1 MSFAST
7 TDIRQLIAVQGD
19 AKYHISALDIKLNLG
34 GSVTAFFTVAG
45 KVEGK
50 PGIKIT
56 DLSEFTKK
64 DAPKKLSEFEIGSPV
79 TLKLVYYDG
88 PQIPKDPNN
97 PKKAEEEEKAK
108 EKTIELFSGRIKA
121 INDSARMTGT
131 SLTIGRGYTL
141 SSELDFVDNIP
152 LGSLFI
158 PKHGSAQKATWLSPK
173 QMSSTVNLLT
183 GTAKSNRHNIAKL
196 TANLIDEHNP
206 TKKGEGVYAD
216 SMAIKNKIS
225 DRIRVDQAPLLEGVQ
240 YTAALGENI
249 FRAVS
254 AGYASQPPLALF
266 NQIISKFFLVCAPRT
281 DGKADVVANNGWKKI
296 EEAKNK
302 PADIGYDLMIG
313 INMLDAPAQSTGF
326 DGIIVDTLEV
336 LDTKTNKTTQS
347 ESGTYYL
354 CAEVFDN
361 TTRRPKLVFG
371 LATVTP
377 EGAKITTDS
386 SEVISAKRLRKVH
399 LTDWMTSLTL
409 SDLGKKAGEDSYKAG
424 TFSNKLWAK
433 WLTYGAYA
441 QLNRASNRAALD
453 LRLSGYEKFAN
464 RIGDVLSFNVPG
476 NSEKFYGRLISIG
489 LQIGL
494 TYNQLSCRV
503 NAVLDCVRD
512 ETDNKNLCSDFALYK
527 DNPNGKK

>member
-19 AKYHISALDIKLNLG
+19 DSYHISALDIKLNLG

-45 KVEGK
+45 KVEK
-50 PGIKIT
+50 KSGIKIT

-88 PQIPKDPNN
+88 PPIPKDPKNS
-97 PKKAEEEEKAK
+97 KKAEEEEKSK

-121 INDSARMTGT
+121 INDSARMTGK

-158 PKHGSAQKATWLSPK
+158 PKQGSAQQATWLAPAY
-173 QMSSTVNLLT
+173 MSSTVDILT
-183 GTAKSNRHNIAKL
+183 GTTKSNRHNIAKL
-196 TANLIDEHNP
+196 TANLIDVHNP
-206 TKKGEGVYAD
+206 TKKGDGVHAD
-216 SMAIKNKIS
+216 SVAIQNKIS
-225 DRIRVDQAPLLEGVQ
+225 DRIRVDRAPLLSGVQ

-249 FRAVS
+249 FRSVS

-296 EEAKNK
+296 KEDKNTA
-302 PADIGYDLMIG
+302 ADIGYDLIVG

-336 LDTKTNKTTQS
+336 LNTKTNNATKA
-347 ESGTYYL
+347 ESGNYYL
-354 CAEVFDN
+354 CTEVFDKQTN
-361 TTRRPKLVFG
+361 RPKLIFG
-371 LATVTP
+371 KAIVTP
-377 EGAKITTDS
+377 DGVQLAGSDEKIA
-386 SEVISAKRLRKVH
+386 VKRLRKVH

-409 SDLGKKAGEDSYKAG
+409 SDSGKKAGEDSYKVG
-424 TFSNKLWAK
+424 TFSNMLWAK

-441 QLNRASNRAALD
+441 QLNRVSNRVSLD

-464 RIGDVLSFNVPG
+464 RIGDILSFNVPG

-512 ETDNKNLCSDFALYK
+512 ETDNKNLCSDFALYE

>member
-19 AKYHISALDIKLNLG
+19 TSYHISALDIKLNLG

-45 KVEGK
+45 KVEDKAGV
-50 PGIKIT
+50 KIT

-88 PQIPKDPNN
+88 PLIPRDPKN
-97 PKKAEEEEKAK
+97 PKKAEDEEKAK

-141 SSELDFVDNIP
+141 ASELDFVDNIP

-158 PKHGSAQKATWLSPK
+158 PKHGSAQKATWLAPN
-173 QMSSTVNLLT
+173 QMSATVDLLT
-183 GTAKSNRHNIAKL
+183 GPNKSNKNNIAKL
-196 TANLIDEHNP
+196 TADMIDAYDP
-206 TKKGEGVYAD
+206 TKQGSGVHAD
-216 SMAIKNKIS
+216 SVAIQNKIS
-225 DRIRVDQAPLLEGVQ
+225 DRVRVDKAPLLEGVQ
-240 YTAALGENI
+240 YTKALGDNI

-254 AGYASQPPLALF
+254 SGYASQPPMALF

-281 DGKADVVANNGWKKI
+281 DGKADIVANNGWKKI

-302 PADIGYDLMIG
+302 PADIGYDLIIG
-313 INMLDAPAQSTGF
+313 INTLDAPAQSMGF

-347 ESGTYYL
+347 ESGMYYL

-361 TTRRPKLVFG
+361 ATKRPKLVFG
-371 LATVTP
+371 RATVTP
-377 EGAKITTDS
+377 DGATIVGSKEAIA
-386 SEVISAKRLRKVH
+386 AKRLRKVH
-399 LTDWMTSLTL
+399 LTDWMTSMTL
-409 SDLGKKAGEDSYKAG
+409 SDSSKDPYKVG
-424 TFSNKLWAK
+424 TFSNALWAK

-441 QLNRASNRAALD
+441 QLNRVSNRAALD

-464 RIGDVLSFNVPG
+464 RIGEILSFNVPG